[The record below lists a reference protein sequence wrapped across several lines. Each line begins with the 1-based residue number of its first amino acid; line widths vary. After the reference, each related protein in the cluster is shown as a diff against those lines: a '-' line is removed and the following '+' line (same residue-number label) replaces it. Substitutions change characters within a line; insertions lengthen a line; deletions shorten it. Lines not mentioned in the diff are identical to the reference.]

1 MTTNYAQI
9 TNIAAMDLP
18 IPEIDVACFENIQIR
33 SPLEI
38 VPDPSYC
45 HRVVLSDIDISANI
59 FKKLFYDTATTAPNF
74 NTLTNSFTD
83 YIFSLLPAPPTGTDV
98 NYVIPGFPDPVGY
111 YAMLSKYISFMSPH
125 RTKYPSGDPFSL
137 QDDIL
142 DHIVLD
148 LNTAYPSFLE
158 LFNTCSFIDFNKEM
172 TNIKTLNDLIPS
184 ASVNASCALNWNNI
198 LELVRAEYDEV
209 EDVVSN
215 WTEGEAYAVLKITLV
230 IKTTIVLTAMAVDNI
245 VSTTEV
251 VFRYKVNFSE
261 LSWS

>member
-18 IPEIDVACFENIQIR
+18 IPEIDVACFENIQIQ
-33 SPLEI
+33 SQLQI

-45 HRVVLSDIDISANI
+45 HRIVLNDIDISANL
-59 FKKLFYDTATTAPNF
+59 FKKLFYDTSTTSPNF

-83 YIFSLLPAPPTGTDV
+83 YIFSLLPAPLTGTDV
-98 NYVIPGFPDPVGY
+98 TYSIPGFPDPVGY
-111 YAMLSKYISFMSPH
+111 YAVLSKYISLMAPY
-125 RTKYPSGDPFSL
+125 RKKYPSNDPFSL
-137 QDDIL
+137 QDDVL

-148 LNTAYPSFLE
+148 LNSAYPSFLE
-158 LFNTCSFIDFNKEM
+158 LFNTCSFIEFNKEM

-209 EDVVSN
+209 EDAVSN
-215 WTEGEAYAVLKITLV
+215 WTVPNAIAILKITIV
-230 IKTTIVLTAMAVDNI
+230 VKTTLVLTAMAVDNL

-261 LSWS
+261 L